1 MLASEEITK
10 LAGSSGDSW
19 WHALY
24 TRHQHE
30 TVVSQ
35 ALSSKGFEVF
45 LPRYRAIH
53 RWKDR
58 QKELTLPLFPNYVF
72 IRGGLDRML
81 SIVTTPGVHSLISW
95 GGRPARIPSQEID
108 DVRRLVESPLRVEP
122 HPFLKCGDRV
132 RIKSGPLEGIEGI
145 LVRQTR
151 GYRLV
156 LSVEMLSKSA
166 AVEVDVSAV
175 ERILAT
181 DSNRREKQAIV
192 GGVSNHAL
200 HRSSFVFAGG

>member
-1 MLASEEITK
+1 MLSNQEIAN
-10 LAGSSGDSW
+10 LSGTLRVSW

-30 TVVSQ
+30 KVVAR
-35 ALSSKGFEVF
+35 ALSGKGFEVF
-45 LPRYRAIH
+45 LPQYRTVH

-58 QKELTLPLFPNYVF
+58 QRELLLPLFPNYVF

-81 SIVTTPGVHSLISW
+81 ILVTTPGIHSLVSW
-95 GGRPARIPSQEID
+95 GGRPADIPSEEIEA
-108 DVRRLVESPLRVEP
+108 VRRLVESSLQVEP

-145 LVRQTR
+145 LVRKTR
-151 GYRLV
+151 GFRLV

-166 AVEVDVSAV
+166 AVEVDVSMV
-175 ERILAT
+175 ERLRTLEPIGG
-181 DSNRREKQAIV
+181 DKQRNGSSASYPAPHRPYAFVV
-192 GGVSNHAL
+192 G
-200 HRSSFVFAGG
+200 

>member
-1 MLASEEITK
+1 MLGYEQMAK
-10 LAGSSGDSW
+10 LAGSLFPCW

-30 TVVSQ
+30 KVVAQ
-35 ALSSKGFEVF
+35 ALLGKGFEVF
-45 LPRYRAIH
+45 LPQYRTVH

-58 QKELTLPLFPNYVF
+58 QKELLLPLFPNYVF

-81 SIVTTPGVHSLISW
+81 ALVTTPGIHFLLSW
-95 GGRPARIPSQEID
+95 GGRPANIPPAEIEA
-108 DVRRLVESPLRVEP
+108 VRRLVESPLQVEP

-145 LVRQTR
+145 LVRKTR
-151 GYRLV
+151 GFRLV

-166 AVEVDVSAV
+166 AVEVDLDIV
-175 ERILAT
+175 ERLPHAEPIRRDTQRNGLSPSHAVP
-181 DSNRREKQAIV
+181 NRPCA
-192 GGVSNHAL
+192 
-200 HRSSFVFAGG
+200 FVAG